1 MPSSYALGQHFESFV
16 QKQLKSGRYN
26 SASEVVRDALRL
38 MEEREELRT
47 VQLENLRKQLK
58 AGTDSGPGIPAD
70 KVFDRLEAKYQAAG
84 SA

>member
-58 AGTDSGPGIPAD
+58 AGIDSGPGIPAD
-70 KVFDRLEAKYQAAG
+70 KVFDRLEAKYQTTV

>member
-1 MPSSYALGQHFESFV
+1 MPSSYALGQHFERFV
-16 QKQLKSGRYN
+16 QNQLKSGRYS

-38 MEEREELRT
+38 MEEREELRA

-58 AGTDSGPGIPAD
+58 AGIDSGPGVPSD
-70 KVFDRLEAKYQAAG
+70 KVFSRLEAKYQAAG